1 LSRALDL
8 GGKHVTKVGRNAP
21 CPCGSGKKYKH
32 CCLRS
37 ETATRSEALGRD
49 RAWDTMMDKLLDFSR
64 ETRFRG
70 DLESAFDLFWN
81 KTYSTEQ
88 IDSLDPMQIMSFLD
102 WYVHDYRTAFDSQ
115 RIVELF
121 LVEGAPILSEQE
133 LELAKAASQSY
144 LSAHEVTDVD
154 EGRTIKL
161 LDAFQNLE
169 HELPHSPSLAGI
181 KVGQLLL
188 GRLVAAG
195 DFRRFSWISMLV
207 PPEVEDEMRAYV
219 AEMFSAYH
227 EEHYQ
232 ATWEEFLR
240 ERGYLFNHFMLNIKG
255 ELPTPKIFLPY
266 ETEQE
271 GEVRPL
277 VLTPEGPETQDR
289 PAVLVPGQ
297 DQGESRPTVLVPG
310 RDD

>member
-1 LSRALDL
+1 
-8 GGKHVTKVGRNAP
+8 VTKLGRNAP

-37 ETATRSEALGRD
+37 ETATRSEAISRD

-64 ETRFRG
+64 EARFRG

-88 IDSLDPMQIMSFLD
+88 IDSLDPMQ
-102 WYVHDYRTAFDSQ
+102 
-115 RIVELF
+115 ELF
-121 LVEGAPILSEQE
+121 LVEGAPVLSEQE

-154 EGRTIKL
+154 EGRTIRL
-161 LDAFQNLE
+161 LDVFQNLE
-169 HELPHSPSLAGI
+169 SELPHSPSLAGM

-188 GRLVAAG
+188 GRLITAG
-195 DFRRFSWISMLV
+195 DFHRFSWITMLV

-219 AEMFSAYH
+219 AEMFSAYQ

-240 ERGYLFNHFMLNIKG
+240 ERGYLFNHFILRMKG

-266 ETEQE
+266 ETEEE

-277 VLTPEGPETQDR
+277 VLKPDAPETQDR

-297 DQGESRPTVLVPG
+297 DQGESRPAVLVPG